1 IVIVSKVCT
10 HAGDRTPVFS
20 QSDPRQKGNLF
31 ESAITLILKQGIR
44 HVVIRHEGIQIAV
57 LIVVFECHTHPS
69 ARPVHQPRRL
79 GHILKSPIATVT
91 VELVVNSSE
100 ISRVAVD
107 TQIALPVTAVP
118 FVDGTVFD
126 VIDNEE
132 IQPSIIVVVKPAG
145 CDRPEIAVY
154 PGLFRYLF
162 KSAVTPV
169 SVEEVL
175 KNSGHEKVDITI
187 IVKVADCNS
196 H

>member
-1 IVIVSKVCT
+1 RQTSQAAGGSSIFEHSTPEIAKQGKGFTGQRGYANVRQTIIVIVSKVCT

-57 LIVVFECHTHPS
+57 LIVVFECHTHSS

-118 FVDGTVFD
+118 F
-126 VIDNEE
+126 
-132 IQPSIIVVVKPAG
+132 
-145 CDRPEIAVY
+145 
-154 PGLFRYLF
+154 
-162 KSAVTPV
+162 
-169 SVEEVL
+169 
-175 KNSGHEKVDITI
+175 
-187 IVKVADCNS
+187 
-196 H
+196 